1 MIDVIPH
8 SSTEEKLAFTGERG
22 IPLIHLLKSGV
33 DIRKYFLIV
42 SNLLDILEV
51 EESCFF
57 NI

>member
-33 DIRKYFLIV
+33 DIREYFRIV
-42 SNLLDILEV
+42 SNLLDTPEV